1 MMKNV
6 TWKAPCDWNNE
17 TNVLQQTNTGAE
29 KFCVPAPSTSAFTR
43 QQTIA
48 VASFVRRSDG
58 ISDTPPV
65 NHRPLEH
72 CVDPFTTW
80 AKAEKSY
87 AIFLKV
93 ICCLPLS
100 KAGSSSLWPTGNW
113 QPQVLKPTDEKQIS
127 LGKKKKREKPCSCP
141 SLWEYKIRVCWVE
154 RQRCV
159 PGNLTDFLHCH
170 KPNVGN
176 VMSWNWQQGLGKYT
190 FLLCIGFQ
198 WVDVV
203 DRGGILYRICSFFC
217 ACILYV
223 WVR

>member
-1 MMKNV
+1 M
-6 TWKAPCDWNNE
+6 
-17 TNVLQQTNTGAE
+17 GAE

-43 QQTIA
+43 QQTIT
-48 VASFVRRSDG
+48 VAPFVRRSDG

-127 LGKKKKREKPCSCP
+127 LGKKKREKN
-141 SLWEYKIRVCWVE
+141 L
-154 RQRCV
+154 V
-159 PGNLTDFLHCH
+159 PA
-170 KPNVGN
+170 
-176 VMSWNWQQGLGKYT
+176 
-190 FLLCIGFQ
+190 LLCENIRYVCVELKGSAAFLETS
-198 WVDVV
+198 
-203 DRGGILYRICSFFC
+203 RTFC
-217 ACILYV
+217 IAINQMLV
-223 WVR
+223 ML